1 MLTNRLFKTLFPA
14 GLLATTLVLAQTP
27 YDEGQKALRDQ
38 RWMDAASEFRQVVDA
53 NQEQADAALY
63 WSAYAYFKAGRK
75 SEAERELRK
84 LERRYPDSRW
94 VKEAQTLRIEY
105 QGSAESMEQLAGD
118 SPVMDEELRLFALSQ
133 LMERDPDRALPM
145 VLDLMRNA
153 KSEQVRNDAMFVLG
167 VSDQPEARQVL
178 VEAARNGTDP
188 ELQIDAIHMLGTA
201 DAADEL
207 LALYPSLESSEARV
221 AVVEA
226 LSIQGNSALLIRF
239 IENKADPEVRE
250 AAIEGLAVNGG
261 DEAATYLRRMYD
273 SATSV
278 AEKSSILEAL
288 TIMDDAEELAL
299 EILRTEQ
306 DPELQS
312 QAIKVLGIM
321 EATDELAGL
330 YSSASSLETRSDIIE
345 ALAIAEDTEGLFRI
359 FEQEQNP
366 QLRADAIEGLAI
378 TDSPEAARYLVNLYP
393 SASRDEKEAV
403 IEALLIMDDAQG
415 LIGLLKRENDP
426 ELKREM
432 LQTLT
437 MMDSNESDDYLFEL
451 LENEQ

>member
-1 MLTNRLFKTLFPA
+1 
-14 GLLATTLVLAQTP
+14 
-27 YDEGQKALRDQ
+27 
-38 RWMDAASEFRQVVDA
+38 
-53 NQEQADAALY
+53 
-63 WSAYAYFKAGRK
+63 
-75 SEAERELRK
+75 

-94 VKEAQTLRIEY
+94 VKEAQTLRVEY
-105 QGSAESMEQLAGD
+105 QGSAESIEQLAMD

-167 VSDQPEARQVL
+167 VSDQPEARQVNS
-178 VEAARNGTDP
+178 ANP
-188 ELQIDAIHMLGTA
+188 ELQIDAIHTLGMA

-207 LALYPSLESSEARV
+207 LSLYPSLENTEAKV

-226 LSIQGNSALLIRF
+226 LSMQENSAHLIRF
-239 IENKADPEVRE
+239 IETETDPEVRE
-250 AAIEGLAVNGG
+250 AGIEGLAVSGG
-261 DEAATYLRRMYD
+261 DEATAYLRKMYD

-278 AEKSSILEAL
+278 EEKSSILEAL
-288 TIMDDAEELAL
+288 TIMDDAEDLAL
-299 EILRTEQ
+299 QILKTEQ

-312 QAIKVLGIM
+312 QAIEVLGIM

-366 QLRADAIEGLAI
+366 ELRADAIEGLAI
-378 TDSPEAARYLVNLYP
+378 TDSPEAARYLAELYP
-393 SASRDEKEAV
+393 SATRDEKGAI
-403 IEALLIMDDAQG
+403 IEAMLIMDNTQG
-415 LIGLLKRENDP
+415 LIGLLKKESDP

-437 MMDSNESDDYLFEL
+437 MMDSEESDDYLFEL